1 MLAFMIVAIGYCL
14 CAVGLAAIAII
25 EIALIFG
32 PTFALALQVISINQ
46 DIWELKLVRQVRYP
60 EDIGSQIRA
69 LQNRRLWVISC
80 WFVVAWVGWY
90 LAFVPYRHFLESLNW
105 SVFF

>member
-1 MLAFMIVAIGYCL
+1 MLAFMIVAIGYGL
-14 CAVGLAAIAII
+14 FAVVLAVIAII
-25 EIALIFG
+25 EVALIFG
-32 PTFALALQVISINQ
+32 PTFTLALQVRSINQ

-69 LQNRRLWVISC
+69 LQNRRLWVIPC
-80 WFVVAWVGWY
+80 WFVVASVGWY